1 MSLINKMLLDLDKRH
16 APQAGMAAPD
26 SGRLVEHVRATSS
39 PKVPARWI
47 WLTLALSILIA
58 SGWAA
63 WLVWQPTPDPVVTAR
78 ARPPSPGNVSPP
90 KVAAPPSADSVPE
103 PQAVIAQVAATA
115 VSQEASNS
123 APTDPAFKVAQAPS
137 TPKRGKA
144 TGLRSAPDSAA
155 STPPRRTKSSPSS
168 LEPAKRAA
176 APVQAAEAG
185 DPAESG
191 KIDRRSSATA
201 RDRAEDEFRRG
212 ASLVNQGRLAEGMES
227 LRGALEIDPRHEA
240 ARQTLVALLL
250 EARRVDEAVPV
261 LQQGLALNAQ
271 NTEFAMLL
279 ARIMVERNDVPG
291 ALSLLQKHAAPQD
304 RSPEFHAFAAALYQR
319 LDRHAEAIERYQAAL
334 RLAPS
339 PGIWWVGLGISRQAA
354 GQPKE
359 ALEAFTRA
367 RSAGNLSPGLLDFVD
382 QRLRQLQ

>member
-1 MSLINKMLLDLDKRH
+1 M
-16 APQAGMAAPD
+16 
-26 SGRLVEHVRATSS
+26 
-39 PKVPARWI
+39 
-47 WLTLALSILIA
+47 
-58 SGWAA
+58 
-63 WLVWQPTPDPVVTAR
+63 
-78 ARPPSPGNVSPP
+78 
-90 KVAAPPSADSVPE
+90 
-103 PQAVIAQVAATA
+103 
-115 VSQEASNS
+115 
-123 APTDPAFKVAQAPS
+123 
-137 TPKRGKA
+137 
-144 TGLRSAPDSAA
+144 
-155 STPPRRTKSSPSS
+155 
-168 LEPAKRAA
+168 
-176 APVQAAEAG
+176 QAAEAG
-185 DPAESG
+185 DPADSG

-212 ASLVNQGRLAEGMES
+212 AILVNQGRLAEGMEG

-319 LDRHAEAIERYQAAL
+319 LDRHAEAIERYQTAL

-339 PGIWWVGLGISRQAA
+339 PGIWWLGLGISHQAA
-354 GQPKE
+354 RQPKE

-367 RSAGNLSPGLLDFVD
+367 RSAGNLSPGLVDFVD

>member
-26 SGRLVEHVRATSS
+26 TAGLAEHVRARPSHERSS
-39 PKVPARWI
+39 RLI
-47 WLTLALSILIA
+47 WLTVAVSMSMLLAL
-58 SGWAA
+58 GWVA
-63 WLVWQPTPDPVVTAR
+63 WVMWQPTLDSPVSAR
-78 ARPPSPGNVSPP
+78 AQAPTAPPAPKEAASSPADPTPEAHAAIAQAAAPLLQDASNPAPADSASRIAPERKKLAERRRVPESAVPPSPSRARSSSPP
-90 KVAAPPSADSVPE
+90 RPAKSV
-103 PQAVIAQVAATA
+103 
-115 VSQEASNS
+115 
-123 APTDPAFKVAQAPS
+123 APT
-137 TPKRGKA
+137 
-144 TGLRSAPDSAA
+144 
-155 STPPRRTKSSPSS
+155 
-168 LEPAKRAA
+168 
-176 APVQAAEAG
+176 VQTAEGG

-191 KIDRRSSATA
+191 KIDRRSSATT

-212 ASLVNQGRLAEGMES
+212 ATLVNQGRLAEGMDS
-227 LRGALEIDPRHEA
+227 LRGALEIDPRHGP

-250 EARRVDEAVPV
+250 EARRVDEAVPI

-279 ARIMVERNDVPG
+279 ARIMVERNDIPG
-291 ALSLLQKHAAPQD
+291 ALSLLEKHAAPQD
-304 RSPEFHAFAAALYQR
+304 RSPEFHAFTAALYQR
-319 LDRHAEAIERYQAAL
+319 LDRHAEAIERYQTAL

-367 RSAGNLSPGLLDFVD
+367 KSAGNLTSDLTGFVD

>member
-26 SGRLVEHVRATSS
+26 SGRLVEHVRVMSS
-39 PKVPARWI
+39 RKLPARWI

-90 KVAAPPSADSVPE
+90 KVAAPPSADSAPE
-103 PQAVIAQVAATA
+103 PQAAIAQVAATA

-123 APTDPAFKVAQAPS
+123 APTDSAFKVAQAPS

-155 STPPRRTKSSPSS
+155 STPPRRAKSSPSS

-212 ASLVNQGRLAEGMES
+212 AILVNQGRLAEGMES

-271 NTEFAMLL
+271 NSEFAMLL

-339 PGIWWVGLGISRQAA
+339 PGIWWLGLGISHQAVR
-354 GQPKE
+354 QPKE